1 MSGKNV
7 IYAPGIAPGIEVT
20 AYIDGRYKD
29 GHYKLEAKKFRVGD
43 RPQTLSIKP

>member
-7 IYAPGIAPGIEVT
+7 IYASGMEVT
-20 AYIDGRYKD
+20 AYID

-43 RPQTLSIKP
+43 RPQTLSIKPSP